1 MAGFLFNEG
10 SYGLQKGTIH
20 WDADTIKARLVPTA
34 AGALDIDA
42 DVMTGIGSAEATAT
56 ITLDTPAGTTKDDA
70 ADHVK
75 YTSSNDAVFPGA
87 AAAIGAC
94 DRMVIFKFV
103 TNDADSIPIAVCQI
117 TAITPADSTATV
129 TMPTTGWFYTQQ
141 HA

>member
-10 SYGLQKGTIH
+10 AYGLQKGTIH
-20 WDADTIKARLVPTA
+20 WDADTIKARLVPSA

-56 ITLDTPAGTTKDDA
+56 ITLDTPVGPTKDDA

-75 YTSSNDAVFPGA
+75 YTSADADFPGA

-94 DRMVIFKFV
+94 NRMVIFKFV
-103 TNDADSIPIAVCQI
+103 SDDSDSIPIAAI
-117 TAITPADSTATV
+117 DISAITPFGTGAAV
-129 TMPTTGWFYTQQ
+129 TMPTLGWFYTQQ